1 MLHSDAERA
10 AGFGDSNGPRAHHPI
25 IPTRDHASRQETL
38 TPRPNQPA
46 TRVAAVSSDTNDRSA
61 TGGCVARELVERPD
75 VSMSFFVG
83 RGGVRGARTSTTT
96 GDFSVE
102 KRAAALKHFR
112 TPDRA
117 SFKYDATLTSGAS
130 PGSRR

>member
-10 AGFGDSNGPRAHHPI
+10 ASSGFGDSNGPRAHHPI

-61 TGGCVARELVERPD
+61 TGGCVARELVDRPD

-83 RGGVRGARTSTTT
+83 RGGV
-96 GDFSVE
+96 
-102 KRAAALKHFR
+102 
-112 TPDRA
+112 
-117 SFKYDATLTSGAS
+117 
-130 PGSRR
+130 